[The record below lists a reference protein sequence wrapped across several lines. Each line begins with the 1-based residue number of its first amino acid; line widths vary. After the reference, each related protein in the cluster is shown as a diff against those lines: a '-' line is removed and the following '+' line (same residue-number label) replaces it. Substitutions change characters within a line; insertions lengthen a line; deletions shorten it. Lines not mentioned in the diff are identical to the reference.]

1 MRAPFGQRFLYS
13 KEPSVG
19 QKSPSPNLLLKPILF
34 HPTEVA
40 LRSPFYFAVLKH
52 HPHLGNSEV
61 AGDATEVALRFP
73 EEKQHSMFVLT
84 YYLYG

>member
-1 MRAPFGQRFLYS
+1 MRSPFCHRFLYS
-13 KEPSVG
+13 KEPSG
-19 QKSPSPNLLLKPILF
+19 DQKATSPILFLKPILF

-61 AGDATEVALRFP
+61 AEVATEGALRFSQ
-73 EEKQHSMFVLT
+73 EKQHTMFLLT
-84 YYLYG
+84 Y

>member
-19 QKSPSPNLLLKPILF
+19 QKAPSPNLLLKPILF
-34 HPTEVA
+34 HPTEGA
-40 LRSPFYFAVLKH
+40 LRAPFYFAVLKH

-61 AGDATEVALRFP
+61 AEVATEGATAVTVEIQFPARALTR
-73 EEKQHSMFVLT
+73 V
-84 YYLYG
+84 